1 MTRMKI
7 NIIYIKIVDLK
18 VISNF
23 VVEKLSVW
31 NSLESQNIILSSQIL
46 KFEI

>member
-1 MTRMKI
+1 MKI

-18 VISNF
+18 AISNF
-23 VVEKLSVW
+23 VVEKLWVW